1 LTGFIYPTVVYWGW
15 GNFGFLSA
23 YTAEKPYL
31 GGNGLIDFAGSGIVH
46 MTGGGAALMGAIFLG
61 PRTGRFAPRTGEVQ
75 DMPGHSTV
83 LAALGTFILWFGWY
97 GFNPVSTLAFSHMQ
111 HAARA
116 AVATTLSACSAG
128 VTTLAIHVLG
138 KNTPDVSPA
147 LNGILAGLVSIAG
160 PCAVVDAWAS
170 VIIGFVSAF
179 VYFASSRL
187 LLRLKIDDPL
197 DASPVHLFCGI
208 WGVIAAGLFANKE
221 FTNSVYGTDYG
232 ENDYGFLMG
241 ANSTQLGVQV
251 VGVLVIGS
259 WTFVSAGLVFF
270 TLKATKLLRVS
281 AEDEDAGLDS
291 SHHGGDAYNFAAGKP
306 SRD

>member
-1 LTGFIYPTVVYWGW
+1 
-15 GNFGFLSA
+15 
-23 YTAEKPYL
+23 
-31 GGNGLIDFAGSGIVH
+31 

-170 VIIGFVSAF
+170 VIIGFIGAF
-179 VYFASSRL
+179 VYFVSSRL

-208 WGVIAAGLFANKE
+208 WGVLASGLFANKE

-232 ENDYGFLMG
+232 EDAYGFLMG
-241 ANSTQLGVQV
+241 ANGTQLGVQV

-259 WTFVSAGLVFF
+259 WTFVSSGVVFF

-291 SHHGGDAYNFAAGKP
+291 SHHGGDAYNFASGKLN
-306 SRD
+306 RN

>member
-1 LTGFIYPTVVYWGW
+1 
-15 GNFGFLSA
+15 
-23 YTAEKPYL
+23 
-31 GGNGLIDFAGSGIVH
+31 
-46 MTGGGAALMGAIFLG
+46 M
-61 PRTGRFAPRTGEVQ
+61 
-75 DMPGHSTV
+75 
-83 LAALGTFILWFGWY
+83 
-97 GFNPVSTLAFSHMQ
+97 
-111 HAARA
+111 
-116 AVATTLSACSAG
+116 
-128 VTTLAIHVLG
+128 
-138 KNTPDVSPA
+138 
-147 LNGILAGLVSIAG
+147 NGILAGLVSIAG

-170 VIIGFVSAF
+170 VIIGFIGAF

-208 WGVIAAGLFANKE
+208 WGVIASGLFANKE

-232 ENDYGFLMG
+232 ENDYGLFMG

-306 SRD
+306 SRI